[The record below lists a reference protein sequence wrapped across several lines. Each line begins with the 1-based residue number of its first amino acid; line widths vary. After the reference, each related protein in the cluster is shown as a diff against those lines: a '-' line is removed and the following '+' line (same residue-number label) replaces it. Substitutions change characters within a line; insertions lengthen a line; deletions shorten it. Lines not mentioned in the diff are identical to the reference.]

1 MTQEKVQYSWGS
13 CPAYM
18 HSKVKDW
25 WAWRD
30 EKWVERPGE
39 RRGGCLIEIYHYTV
53 ICVNYCAAIEQQQ
66 HEFGSRPCTH
76 THKRTR
82 CASSG
87 AVIEGVSVLVATVQ
101 VLSAGLVC
109 VRSMTAGRPL
119 IHTNTHTHINTHKAV
134 THSLRSGV
142 THKHGCLSNAHR
154 HLALYF
160 CVYMYQKHFL
170 CLLHIHTYTHTAA
183 HIPILSCDCGE
194 GPAVKHRWSI
204 DTRAVH

>member
-1 MTQEKVQYSWGS
+1 
-13 CPAYM
+13 M
-18 HSKVKDW
+18 HSKVKHG
-25 WAWRD
+25 WAWR
-30 EKWVERPGE
+30 EEERGERWGE
-39 RRGGCLIEIYHYTV
+39 RRGECLIEIYHYTV
-53 ICVNYCAAIEQQQ
+53 IRVIYCAAIEQQQ
-66 HEFGSRPCTH
+66 HEFGSRPYTH
-76 THKRTR
+76 THIHTR

-119 IHTNTHTHINTHKAV
+119 IHTRTHISTHTAL

-142 THKHGCLSNAHR
+142 IYKHLCLSH
-154 HLALYF
+154 
-160 CVYMYQKHFL
+160 
-170 CLLHIHTYTHTAA
+170 THTHTDIAPSTSVSIRKTLCVSITRRHTA
-183 HIPILSCDCGE
+183 IHIPILSCDRRE

>member
-1 MTQEKVQYSWGS
+1 MIFGATYVESQRRKLGDDVVDHHLSVVRNTQINTSKFHFSYPHISFSYLVLNSENKYKKYSWGS
-13 CPAYM
+13 CSAYM

-30 EKWVERPGE
+30 EKWGERPGE

-119 IHTNTHTHINTHKAV
+119 IHTNAH
-134 THSLRSGV
+134 
-142 THKHGCLSNAHR
+142 THKHAQGC
-154 HLALYF
+154 
-160 CVYMYQKHFL
+160 
-170 CLLHIHTYTHTAA
+170 
-183 HIPILSCDCGE
+183 
-194 GPAVKHRWSI
+194 
-204 DTRAVH
+204 DT